1 MILNCPHCEN
11 EFYIHDEL
19 AGVTVNCHKCKK
31 PVEAPAKTV
40 VTVEESGSVTEKDTM
55 PRAPKAETHLK
66 TEASVKPYKHK
77 RLTLCRGFRR
87 LTLLVSVLLGPLIFL
102 SEALRGDYTLNNYP
116 IFIHKAFGL
125 FKGLKLTLGVA
136 IAIEYA
142 LFWLAG
148 FVVVWAIYGLL
159 WFVATGFYDAGEQ
172 TSEQEN

>member
-40 VTVEESGSVTEKDTM
+40 VTVEESGSVAGDNDLQAAAKTGAHT
-55 PRAPKAETHLK
+55 T
-66 TEASVKPYKHK
+66 TEAGTKPHKHK
-77 RLTLCRGFRR
+77 RITLCRGFRR

-102 SEALRGDYTLNNYP
+102 GVAIRGDYTLNNYL
-116 IFIHKAFGL
+116 ICVNETFGFL
-125 FKGLKLTLGVA
+125 VSLNPTLRVA
-136 IAIEYA
+136 IEFA
-142 LFWLAG
+142 LLWAGG
-148 FVVVWAIYGLL
+148 FVLVWAFYCLL

-172 TSEQEN
+172 TPEQVN